1 MIKSA
6 EADNLSVTVS
16 VNGSSL
22 GSTFFP
28 MDDWYGPYCIAHSEH
43 QNGPAKE
50 GFRNDSG

>member
-28 MDDWYGPYCIAHSEH
+28 IDDWYRPYRLTHSE
-43 QNGPAKE
+43 QG
-50 GFRNDSG
+50 GFSN